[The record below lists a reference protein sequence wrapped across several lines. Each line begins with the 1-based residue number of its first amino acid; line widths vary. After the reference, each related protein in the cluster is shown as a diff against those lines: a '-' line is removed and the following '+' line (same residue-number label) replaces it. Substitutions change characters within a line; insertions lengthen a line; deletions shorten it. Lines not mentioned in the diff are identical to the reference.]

1 MQRWRLSRSPF
12 CSGSGC
18 RLSADLATWPQIAAV
33 LLVLAGAFMLRET
46 KNDLRE
52 NKNALGEG
60 TLHEREAASN
70 PEEQRAQASGN
81 RGAA

>member
-1 MQRWRLSRSPF
+1 MAIYLTEIWRDWAGR
-12 CSGSGC
+12 GSVFHG
-18 RLSADLATWPQIAAV
+18 LIDGPQIAAV

-46 KNDLRE
+46 KNDLPE